1 MFGMIDVCPK
11 SSSIPPPAHACDIAV
26 KVTSFDSFM
35 LMFLDLVSP
44 NLFVVLGYIR
54 YDDRRWSEKVFC
66 TTPPPPP
73 AHPPP
78 THTICLVKNKTLIN

>member
-11 SSSIPPPAHACDIAV
+11 SPSIPPPAHACDIAV

-44 NLFVVLGYIR
+44 NLFVVLGYISMMIGVGLR
-54 YDDRRWSEKVFC
+54 KYSVL
-66 TTPPPPP
+66 PPPPP
-73 AHPPP
+73 PPSP
-78 THTICLVKNKTLIN
+78 THTLHA